1 MDDRN
6 KELTPPSGYAAP
18 PPPEH
23 CASSLPGYAASPPPE
38 FTLPPE
44 LLPPDTAL
52 PGEKTT
58 ATGTAALKAKAAKWK
73 KMAYILVGGSAL
85 AASLLLGDPGAA
97 APDSVPGADN
107 APAAYEEYA
116 ASGTLHYTVYNDTF
130 SAGGEPL
137 ILAQSDVDVSALADA
152 PLSLPQPE
160 APAYGSYQFLGWV
173 ARYDTSAG
181 QRWTRVEEP
190 LTAAFAARI
199 KPGDDGSRA
208 LALHAAWQRTEES
221 RYPWTLRLDDGTDV
235 TEYDAAVPM
244 ASGGSVYLCAY
255 PEPVRA
261 GYRFTGWLDA
271 NGAEVDTLSA
281 ADFFARS
288 ADGQTDWQTPLP
300 VTLTAAWEKE

>member
-6 KELTPPSGYAAP
+6 KELTPPPSDYAA
-18 PPPEH
+18 
-23 CASSLPGYAASPPPE
+23 PPPE

-52 PGEKTT
+52 PGEK
-58 ATGTAALKAKAAKWK
+58 AAAAGALQAKAAKWK
-73 KMAYILVGGSAL
+73 KLAYILVGGSAL
-85 AASLLLGDPGAA
+85 TASLLLGAPGAA
-97 APDSVPGADN
+97 APDAVPDTGGT
-107 APAAYEEYA
+107 PAAYEEYA
-116 ASGTLHYTVYNDTF
+116 AGSTLHYTIYNDTF
-130 SAGGEPL
+130 SAGGQPV
-137 ILAQSDVDVSALADA
+137 ILSQSDVDISALADA

-160 APAYGSYQFLGWV
+160 APAYGAYQFLGWV

-199 KPGDDGSRA
+199 KPGEDGVRT
-208 LALHAAWQRTEES
+208 LVLRAAWRRTEES
-221 RYPWTLRLDDGTDV
+221 RYPWTLRLDDGAAV

-261 GYRFTGWLDA
+261 GYRFTGWLNA
-271 NGAEVDTLSA
+271 SGAEVDTLSA

-288 ADGQTDWQTPLP
+288 ADGQTDWQAPLP
-300 VTLTAAWEKE
+300 VTLTAQWEQE

>member
-6 KELTPPSGYAAP
+6 KELTPP
-18 PPPEH
+18 PEH
-23 CASSLPGYAASPPPE
+23 TAAPPPE

-52 PGEKTT
+52 PGEK
-58 ATGTAALKAKAAKWK
+58 AAAAGAAVLQAKAAKWK
-73 KMAYILVGGSAL
+73 KLAYILVGGSAL
-85 AASLLLGDPGAA
+85 TASLLLGAPGAA
-97 APDSVPGADN
+97 APDTVPDTGGT
-107 APAAYEEYA
+107 PSAYEEYA
-116 ASGTLHYTVYNDTF
+116 AGPLHYTIYNDTF

-137 ILAQSDVDVSALADA
+137 ILAQGTVDVSALADA

-160 APAYGSYQFLGWV
+160 TPAYGSYRFLGWV
-173 ARYDTSAG
+173 ARCNTSAG

-199 KPGDDGSRA
+199 KPGEDGVRT
-208 LALHAAWQRTEES
+208 LALHAAWRRTEES
-221 RYPWTLRLDDGTDV
+221 DYPWTLRLDDGTSV
-235 TEYDAAVPM
+235 TEYDAAVPL

-271 NGAEVDTLSA
+271 SGAETDTLPA
-281 ADFFARS
+281 AAFFART
-288 ADGQTDWQTPLP
+288 ADGQTDWQTPIP
-300 VTLTAAWEKE
+300 VTLTAQWEQE

>member
-1 MDDRN
+1 MDDRS
-6 KELTPPSGYAAP
+6 KELTPP
-18 PPPEH
+18 PEH
-23 CASSLPGYAASPPPE
+23 TAAPPPE

-52 PGEKTT
+52 PGEK
-58 ATGTAALKAKAAKWK
+58 AAAAGAAVLQAKAAKRK
-73 KMAYILVGGSAL
+73 KLAYILVGGSAL
-85 AASLLLGDPGAA
+85 TASLLLGAPGAA
-97 APDSVPGADN
+97 APDTVPDTGG

-116 ASGTLHYTVYNDTF
+116 AVGTLHYTIYNDTF

-137 ILAQSDVDVSALADA
+137 ILAQSDVDISALADA

-160 APAYGSYQFLGWV
+160 APAYGTYQFLGWV

-199 KPGDDGSRA
+199 KPGEDGVRT
-208 LALHAAWQRTEES
+208 LALRAAWRRTEES
-221 RYPWTLRLDDGTDV
+221 DYPWTLRLDDGTSV
-235 TEYDAAVPM
+235 TEYDAAVPL

-271 NGAEVDTLSA
+271 SGAETDTLPA
-281 ADFFARS
+281 AAFFART
-288 ADGQTDWQTPLP
+288 ADGQTDWRTPIP
-300 VTLTAAWEKE
+300 VTLTAQWEQE

>member
-6 KELTPPSGYAAP
+6 KELTPP
-18 PPPEH
+18 PEH
-23 CASSLPGYAASPPPE
+23 AAAPPPE

-52 PGEKTT
+52 PGEK
-58 ATGTAALKAKAAKWK
+58 AAAAGALQAKAAKWK
-73 KMAYILVGGSAL
+73 KLAYILVGGSAL
-85 AASLLLGDPGAA
+85 TASLLLGAPGAA
-97 APDSVPGADN
+97 APDAVPDTGGT
-107 APAAYEEYA
+107 PAAYEEYA
-116 ASGTLHYTVYNDTF
+116 AAGPLHYTIYNDTF
-130 SAGGEPL
+130 GADGQPL
-137 ILAQSDVDVSALADA
+137 ILAQSDVDISALADA

-160 APAYGSYQFLGWV
+160 APAYGAYQFLGWV

-199 KPGDDGSRA
+199 KPGEDGIRT
-208 LALHAAWQRTEES
+208 LVLRAAWRRTEES
-221 RYPWTLRLDDGTDV
+221 RYPWTLRLDDGTSV

-261 GYRFTGWLDA
+261 SYRFTGWLNA
-271 NGAEVDTLSA
+271 SGAEVDTLSA

-288 ADGQTDWQTPLP
+288 ADGQTDWQAPLP
-300 VTLTAAWEKE
+300 VTLTAQWEQE

>member
-6 KELTPPSGYAAP
+6 KELTPP
-18 PPPEH
+18 PEH
-23 CASSLPGYAASPPPE
+23 AAAPPPE

-52 PGEKTT
+52 PGEKAA
-58 ATGTAALKAKAAKWK
+58 ATGALQAKAAKWK
-73 KMAYILVGGSAL
+73 KLAYILVGGSAL
-85 AASLLLGDPGAA
+85 TASLLLGAPGAA
-97 APDSVPGADN
+97 APDAVPDIGGT
-107 APAAYEEYA
+107 PAAYEEYA
-116 ASGTLHYTVYNDTF
+116 AGPLHYTIYNDTF
-130 SAGGEPL
+130 GVDGQPV
-137 ILAQSDVDVSALADA
+137 ILAQSDVDISALADA

-160 APAYGSYQFLGWV
+160 APAYGAYQFLGWV

-181 QRWTRVEEP
+181 QRWTRAEEP

-199 KPGDDGSRA
+199 KPGSDGVRT
-208 LALHAAWQRTEES
+208 LVLRAAWRRTEER
-221 RYPWTLRLDDGTDV
+221 RYPWTLRLDDGAAV

-261 GYRFTGWLDA
+261 GYLFTGWLNA
-271 NGAEVDTLSA
+271 SGAEVDTLSA

-300 VTLTAAWEKE
+300 VTLTAQWEQE